1 MQKKIVV
8 ALITILAIAIGVGG
22 VLAYRYWTT
31 PQEEAPML
39 IGGDKDAG
47 GCLIGA
53 GYSWCEAKQKC
64 LRVFEEDC
72 LSVEGITS
80 ALALKHNKQASE
92 VFIEIDNENTKY
104 ARGNVR
110 YETTEGEAGMFMAV
124 KNEKWEIVFD
134 GNGGVDC
141 ERIKQSYQ
149 FPAEM
154 LIGFCD

>member
-1 MQKKIVV
+1 MQKKILV
-8 ALITILAIAIGVGG
+8 IAILLVLIAGG
-22 VLAYRYWTT
+22 VKAYRFWST
-31 PQEEAPML
+31 PQEETPQL

-72 LSVEGITS
+72 LSVEGIAS
-80 ALALKHNKQASE
+80 ALALKHKKQVSE
-92 VFIEIDNENTKY
+92 VFVQINKENTKY
-104 ARGNVR
+104 AVGSVW
-110 YETTEGEAGMFMAV
+110 YGVKEGEAGLFLAA

-134 GNGGVDC
+134 GNGSIDC
-141 ERIKQSYQ
+141 GRIKQEYQ

-154 LIGFCD
+154 LTGYCD